1 MVIILKIASQLFRN
15 DAIELQL
22 MAQLNLLIA

>member
-1 MVIILKIASQLFRN
+1 MWEIKMALQLFRN

-22 MAQLNLLIA
+22 MAQLNLLMA